1 MRQKIR
7 RILIFIALLLF
18 PVTLNYL
25 SPYVSINAAF
35 DGLIA
40 GSVVVFALQFLSGL
54 FLGRAWCAWLCPVA
68 GLSELCATVN
78 NKPVHVKRLAVI
90 RYTIFGVWFGILI
103 AAFVLAGGVRG
114 ADPLYMTEN
123 IVSVDEPARFIIYYF
138 VLGLLFVLT
147 LTIGRRG
154 ACHCICW
161 MAPFMTAG
169 ELVGRA
175 LRLPQLSIRSVPADC
190 IDCGRCTGKCPM
202 SIDVANEIK
211 SGGVGS
217 LACIRCGECVDCC
230 PKHALRFELKPR
242 LNSGARAGLDR
253 PL

>member
-18 PVTLNYL
+18 PVTLNYM
-25 SPYVSINAAF
+25 SPYVSVNAAF
-35 DGLIA
+35 EGLIA
-40 GSVVVFALQFLSGL
+40 GSVIVFALQFLSGL

-78 NKPVHVKRLAVI
+78 NKPVQVKRLAVI
-90 RYTIFGVWFGILI
+90 RYTIFGVWIGILL
-103 AAFVLAGGVRG
+103 AAFLLAGGVRG
-114 ADPLYMTEN
+114 ADPLYMTKN

-154 ACHCICW
+154 ACHSVCW
-161 MAPFMTAG
+161 MAPFITAG
-169 ELVGRA
+169 ELIGRA
-175 LRLPQLSIRSVPADC
+175 LHLPQLTIRSVPSAC
-190 IDCGRCTGKCPM
+190 IDCRRCTEKCPM
-202 SIDVANEIK
+202 SIDVAKEIK
-211 SGGVGS
+211 TGGVIS
-217 LACIRCGECVDCC
+217 FACIRCGECVDCC
-230 PKHALRFELKPR
+230 PNHVLRFVLKPR
-242 LNSGARAGLDR
+242 IHCGAKTELDR